1 MTTLIPIFAAG
12 LASVIVGH
20 LWYHPRVFGRFWI
33 RETNVSPHMA
43 DWGARHVHLSM
54 IVALLSGMAVAALIV
69 YLAPLVQVADT
80 ADVLL
85 LSFALWLGTALPMHL
100 HTLLWEHKS
109 LALTALNAGYWLIV
123 FMICGAI
130 VSA

>member
-1 MTTLIPIFAAG
+1 MTTGIAIFAAG

-20 LWYHPRVFGRFWI
+20 VWYHPRMFGRFWM
-33 RETNVSPHMA
+33 REANVSPHMA
-43 DWGARHVHLSM
+43 DWAARHVHLSM
-54 IVALLSGMAVAALIV
+54 IVALGSGMAVAALIV
-69 YLAPLVQVADT
+69 YLAPAVAVADT

-85 LSFALWLGTALPMHL
+85 LALALWLGTALPLHL

-123 FMICGAI
+123 FMMSAII